1 MSSLL
6 SARDL
11 DKSYSEGGREI
22 VVLRQLSL
30 EVRAAERLAIV
41 GESGVGKSTLLH
53 ILGTLDRPTRG
64 RIIYAGEDLPLND
77 EAALS
82 LFRNREIG
90 FVFQFHY
97 LLPDFSALENV
108 MLPALIQG
116 MSPAQARE
124 QAEDL
129 LESVG
134 LKERMSHRPGKLSGG
149 EQQRVSVARS
159 VILNPKL
166 ILADEPTG
174 SLDFRIGQEVHEL
187 LFQLNEQRGVALI
200 IATHNRDFAEKIG
213 RQLELRD
220 GQLFPV
226 THCPCF
232 SFTRSGEFVRKST
245 SIIPPKRPC
254 SGQNETATHYCSNY
268 PVSAL
273 LFFYPFTYIVFSL
286 LGAGKG

>member
-6 SARDL
+6 SARDI
-11 DKSYSEGGREI
+11 DKIYNEGGREI
-22 VVLRQLSL
+22 VVLRDLNLELS
-30 EVRAAERLAIV
+30 VGERLAIV

-53 ILGTLDRPTRG
+53 ILGTLDRPTHG
-64 RIIYAGEDLPLND
+64 HLFYSDKELPLED

-82 LFRNREIG
+82 VFRNREIG

-116 MSPAQARE
+116 MQPAHARE
-124 QAEDL
+124 QAEEV

-159 VILNPKL
+159 VILQPKL

-174 SLDFRIGQEVHEL
+174 SLDFRIGQEVQEL
-187 LFQLNEQRGVALI
+187 LFELNEKRAVALI
-200 IATHNRDFAEKIG
+200 IATHNREFADKIG
-213 RQLELRD
+213 RQMELRN
-220 GQLFPV
+220 GQLFAP
-226 THCPCF
+226 
-232 SFTRSGEFVRKST
+232 
-245 SIIPPKRPC
+245 
-254 SGQNETATHYCSNY
+254 TAC
-268 PVSAL
+268 A
-273 LFFYPFTYIVFSL
+273 
-286 LGAGKG
+286 